1 MSIAHPPVPADT
13 PGGRKGLGC
22 KHPQLT
28 ERPLAVAIRK
38 LSTSASRLV
47 DHHRLRGRSYPKP
60 RYWEKLYQMLEEEA
74 EKRGKTP
81 PPPPL
86 TFALDH
92 EPTEQE
98 KTDCLIKQIVWADR
112 NMLLHRVQMYF
123 DAMPSSCWNRV
134 GDG

>member
-1 MSIAHPPVPADT
+1 M
-13 PGGRKGLGC
+13 
-22 KHPQLT
+22 
-28 ERPLAVAIRK
+28 AIRK

-47 DHHRLRGRSYPKP
+47 DHHRLRGRSYPKQ
-60 RYWEKLYQMLEEEA
+60 RYWERLYQMLEEEA

-92 EPTEQE
+92 DPTEQE
-98 KTDCLIKQIVWADR
+98 KIDCLVKQIVWADR
-112 NMLLHRVQMYF
+112 NMLLHRVQMFF
-123 DAMPSSCWNRV
+123 DAMPPSCWNRI